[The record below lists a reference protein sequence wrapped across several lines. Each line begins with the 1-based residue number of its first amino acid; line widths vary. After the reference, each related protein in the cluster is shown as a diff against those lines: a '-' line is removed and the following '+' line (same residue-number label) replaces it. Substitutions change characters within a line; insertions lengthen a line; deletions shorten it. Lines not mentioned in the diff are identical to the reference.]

1 MRILFH
7 PAAEAE
13 FDEEG
18 IFRGHNTVYRVV
30 SAINGC
36 SSNWGHHTGSE
47 ITPMVSLDFGK
58 IFSTGVGIIGEIGIK
73 R

>member
-1 MRILFH
+1 LDI
-7 PAAEAE
+7 AI
-13 FDEEG
+13 G
-18 IFRGHNTVYRVV
+18 IIRGHNTIYREV